1 MTLLVRLGA
10 DCVSQGVHF
19 SLDVV
24 LLETLAAVNCFSHTS
39 GH

>member
-10 DCVSQGVHF
+10 DCVSQEVHF

-24 LLETLAAVNCFSHTS
+24 LLETLLQ
-39 GH
+39 